1 MIKHKL
7 FLKWWLFISLT
18 VIFSVFCFYSGVFHT
33 IWNNDITKLSF
44 IILSL
49 FYIQSI
55 VCGIQTWSVGFYKNN
70 LSSFTNDTAKKMIP
84 LESGWFMSDL
94 FLSIGMVGTVI
105 GFISMLG
112 GFAELDVNNAQTVQD
127 LIKELGL
134 GMSTA
139 LYTTLVGLVCSIL
152 LKIQY
157 FNISQGIESIESEK
171 II

>member
-7 FLKWWLFISLT
+7 FLKWWLFSSLIA
-18 VIFSVFCFYSGVFHT
+18 IFSVFCFYTGVFHT

-55 VCGIQTWSVGFYKNN
+55 VCGIHTWSAGFYKNN
-70 LSSFTNDTAKKMIP
+70 PSSLSNNT

-112 GFAELDVNNAQTVQD
+112 GFAELDVNNTQTVQD

-152 LKIQY
+152 LKVQY
-157 FNISQGIESIESEK
+157 FNISQGIENIESEK
-171 II
+171 IV

>member
-7 FLKWWLFISLT
+7 FLKWWLFVGLVS
-18 VIFSVFCFYSGVFHT
+18 IFSTFCLVNDVFHS

-44 IILSL
+44 IILTL
-49 FYIQSI
+49 FYIQSA
-55 VCGIQTWSVGFYKNN
+55 VCGFQTWSVGFSEDN
-70 LSSFTNDTAKKMIP
+70 LLKIKKIKEKS
-84 LESGWFMSDL
+84 ESGWFMSDL

-112 GFAELDVNNAQTVQD
+112 GFAELDVDNAQTVQD

-171 II
+171 IV